1 MERQGKKLF
10 QNEQIVEKNYK
21 LFRIENKKE
30 IR

>member
-10 QNEQIVEKNYK
+10 QNEQTVEKNYK